1 MIAWIKSHIPI
12 VMMAVGEGAR
22 YQAIQQI
29 KDLGATNI
37 IVRSV
42 KPVEDNKQNKGQFLL
57 NYGLTLADMERIAA
71 TVPTVTAVTPMREF
85 HKDVRHYDRKLDA
98 RVVGV
103 TPNYLEMNGLRL
115 RATEKYW
122 PPSVVRRRATISWA
136 G

>member
-1 MIAWIKSHIPI
+1 MFFERLFHTVRLALKSISVHGLRSTLTILGIVLGVASVI

-71 TVPTVTAVTPMREF
+71 TIPTVTAVTPMREF
-85 HKDVRHYDRKLDA
+85 HKD
-98 RVVGV
+98 
-103 TPNYLEMNGLRL
+103 
-115 RATEKYW
+115 
-122 PPSVVRRRATISWA
+122 
-136 G
+136 